1 MRYKSYKTYQEKKRK
16 ITGKKVAGIDPASE
30 KHEVTVVDENGIQVG
45 GSFSISVSY
54 KGFNEELWE
63 KLGKVVSDYSPDNLV
78 FAVESSCNFWK
89 VISEY
94 LSGKGYTV
102 LLVSPLTT
110 FKTRSTINND
120 FSKTDPKDALVIAE
134 NGHGGKYSEYRQ
146 YTAEQ
151 NKLHS
156 LCIAHDK
163 LTKDR
168 NRIVLRLRAMMEEIF
183 PEYLKCVH
191 VDIETSQYLLQK
203 YLLPEHF
210 QEMDIEEEEWKIR
223 KISHGNHNKD
233 TLQNI
238 KEYAH
243 QSIGISRT
251 EEEDSVRLI
260 LDAWIGELRVINQHM
275 KAIGSK
281 MIEIAGRNE
290 YFEILISVMGISELS
305 AARLIGECRDIKL
318 FSHHKQIEKMAGF
331 NLRLKDSGSY
341 NGMRIINRLGNKRLS
356 KLIYIMTT
364 QTARY
369 IPEVRI
375 KFLKRQMKYKSY
387 RKNIVASSSN
397 LLKLLMALIRDRRK
411 YEFRDEKTK
420 ELAKLELK
428 FNPEGKK
435 KRKTK
440 KKSAVKEAA

>member
-1 MRYKSYKTYQEKKRK
+1 MRYRSYKKYQEKKMK

-45 GSFSISVSY
+45 GSFSISVSH

-63 KLGKVVSDYSPDNLV
+63 RLGKVVSDYSPDNLV

-89 VISEY
+89 VIAEY

-134 NGHGGKYSEYRQ
+134 NAHGGKYSEYRR
-146 YTAEQ
+146 YPAEQ
-151 NKLHS
+151 NTLHS

-210 QEMDIEEEEWKIR
+210 QNMDIEEEEWKIR
-223 KISHGNHNKD
+223 KISNGNHKEE
-233 TLQNI
+233 TLQKI

-243 QSIGISRT
+243 QSIGISKT
-251 EEEDSVRLI
+251 EEEDGVRLI
-260 LDAWIGELRVINQHM
+260 LGAWISELRVINQNM
-275 KAIGSK
+275 KAIGSR
-281 MIEIAGRNE
+281 MIELAGRNE
-290 YFEILISVMGISELS
+290 YFEILTSVMGISELS
-305 AARLIGECRDIKL
+305 AARLIGECRDLKL

-341 NGMRIINRLGNKRLS
+341 SGMRIINRLGNKRLS

-411 YEFRDEKTK
+411 YEFRDEKMK
-420 ELAKLELK
+420 ELEKLELQ

-435 KRKTK
+435 KRKAK
-440 KKSAVKEAA
+440 KKTTVKEAA